1 MIPLPAL
8 SQSSQANQA
17 EAKKDDGTQ
26 VHIRRQQRAQGR
38 PAAQGTRVTAYLWWG
53 GVGGAGWEG
62 GATFTLLESVCFK
75 GLMVDSVPPR
85 SHAVPVIRYLYCA
98 SAMTQHGFLLVLFL
112 SLLLLS
118 AYGWQLQP
126 SQPHL
131 FRPTPSSSSSSSSS
145 SSFYHSTRH
154 ALAPRRRR
162 LSPLFSTFPPL
173 SPGDALNGGE
183 AEKEG
188 KGGGGGGEGDNNTE
202 DGKNEEELA
211 AFLNLRKN
219 DRGGTPIDR

>member
-1 MIPLPAL
+1 M
-8 SQSSQANQA
+8 
-17 EAKKDDGTQ
+17 
-26 VHIRRQQRAQGR
+26 QRG
-38 PAAQGTRVTAYLWWG
+38 
-53 GVGGAGWEG
+53 
-62 GATFTLLESVCFK
+62 
-75 GLMVDSVPPR
+75 
-85 SHAVPVIRYLYCA
+85 I
-98 SAMTQHGFLLVLFL
+98 LLVLLL

-118 AYGWQLQP
+118 VEGWQLHP
-126 SQPHL
+126 SQHHL
-131 FRPTPSSSSSSSSS
+131 FRPTPSSTSSY
-145 SSFYHSTRH
+145 SSFYHSIRH

-162 LSPLFSTFPPL
+162 LPVLFSTFPPL

-188 KGGGGGGEGDNNTE
+188 KGVGGGGGEGGNNNE